1 MKSVE
6 GTCCWKE
13 RKSLNGNGNA
23 SYETC
28 VIVKENESV
37 KGKGTVKD
45 RESVKEKGIVNAKG
59 NNVKENAFAS
69 GGRRSGSGI
78 GGTELIQGRSLLHL
92 KLLVIDGVLLL
103 LDLRSPCVEFHLDVM
118 LCIGIVHLLKK

>member
-6 GTCCWKE
+6 ETCCWKE
-13 RKSLNGNGNA
+13 RRSLNGNGNA

-28 VIVKENESV
+28 VKENESV

-45 RESVKEKGIVNAKG
+45 RENVKEKGTVNTKG

-78 GGTELIQGRSLLHL
+78 GGLELIQGRSLLHL

-103 LDLRSPCVEFHLDVM
+103 LDLRSPCAEFHLDMM